1 MVVILKTSKQ
11 FSFSST
17 EYGTTSVGDNKGIH
31 VKVLSTKSFEDTDKY
46 CSRYK
51 HFIQFKSNFVWKV
64 PPFTYLL
71 LTPMVQ
77 LLLHIIFQ

>member
-17 EYGTTSVGDNKGIH
+17 VNGTTSVGDNKGIH
-31 VKVLSTKSFEDTDKY
+31 VKVLSFEDTDKY

-71 LTPMVQ
+71 LTPMVK